1 MQSCDFLVIGAGIA
15 GAYAGDALAG
25 LGSVVILEMEDRPGY
40 HTTGRSAAIYSET
53 YGNRTIRAL
62 TTASKEFFGDP
73 PDGFTEVP
81 LVTPR
86 GALHIGRKDQQAA
99 VNTAFRENSGIVH
112 NLRLLDQESILSLVP
127 VVRPEMCFAGYLEP
141 DCHDIDV
148 DALHQGFLKSCRRQ
162 GGELKANA
170 EAVEIKSMPSGW
182 EVKTR
187 SDTFS
192 CGVVVNAAGAWADG
206 IAEMAGLRAVHL
218 SPLRRTAL
226 IFDPNLD
233 LPFENW
239 PLVVS
244 IDEGFYFKPAAGLM
258 MATPGDEIESPPCD
272 AQPDE
277 IDIAAAIDRLQAAT
291 TLRITR
297 ITRKWAGLRTF
308 APDRAPVIGPDPE
321 NEKFFWAAGQGG
333 YGMQTAPAIQANISA
348 LMNSG
353 ELSAKSLAIGLEKE
367 EILPDRLKT

>member
-291 TLRITR
+291 TLRIR
-297 ITRKWAGLRTF
+297 SITRKWAGLRTF

>member
-15 GAYAGDALAG
+15 GAYAGDALAS

-62 TTASKEFFGDP
+62 TTASKEFFDDP

-162 GGELKANA
+162 SGELKANA
-170 EAVEIKSMPSGW
+170 EALEIKSLPSGW

-291 TLRITR
+291 TLRIR
-297 ITRKWAGLRTF
+297 SITRKWAGLRTF

-353 ELSAKSLAIGLEKE
+353 ELSAKSRAIGLEKE